1 MKFLAPL
8 CLVLTLF
15 VAGSADANGRRYNRP
30 KPAPAIP
37 EPAGALLFAA
47 GIAATM
53 AATRRREQR

>member
-15 VAGSADANGRRYNRP
+15 AATSADATNRP
-30 KPAPAIP
+30 RWRTRPAPAIP